1 MKSDPNEDVMIPKQ
15 STTALPDRLTQG
27 IFFKNGLIYNFNL
40 SCALSPYS

>member
-1 MKSDPNEDVMIPKQ
+1 MIPKQ

-27 IFFKNGLIYNFNL
+27 IFKDGLIYNFNF